1 MQSNSIVSR
10 RFAFTR
16 LNSPCARSAA
26 KSSHPA
32 AHHSVVRS
40 SGMSPDLRV
49 ALASPKSP
57 VAGSPERLKAT
68 APTMPG
74 LRGKRFGLHHGR
86 VRIEAFDRL
95 ASGGAVGGHEGQG
108 DGRSPRSSQSSL
120 PCFAHPTA
128 RDPPRRCCPAGHSG
142 PSSVVATAQRQKSSS
157 SSSCRHFRSLWA
169 VGLGSAFL
177 KRARSTKTILSVLP
191 LVFDHSTQER
201 PSHRCQTSRRGRGC

>member
-26 KSSHPA
+26 KSSHPT

-40 SGMSPDLRV
+40 SGMSPNLRM

-74 LRGKRFGLHHGR
+74 LRESALAFITAAFGLKHSTASPATAPSAATKGR
-86 VRIEAFDRL
+86 GMVGHL
-95 ASGGAVGGHEGQG
+95 AHLSRPCA
-108 DGRSPRSSQSSL
+108 
-120 PCFAHPTA
+120 CFAHPTA
-128 RDPPRRCCPAGHSG
+128 RDPPRAVQPDTQGLRVWLPPRSDRRVRPTLPAG
-142 PSSVVATAQRQKSSS
+142 PSEA
-157 SSSCRHFRSLWA
+157 CRPL
-169 VGLGSAFL
+169 GLA
-177 KRARSTKTILSVLP
+177 A
-191 LVFDHSTQER
+191 
-201 PSHRCQTSRRGRGC
+201 PS

>member
-16 LNSPCARSAA
+16 LNSPCARRAA
-26 KSSHPA
+26 NPAKPA

-40 SGMSPDLRV
+40 SGNV
-49 ALASPKSP
+49 AELADGLGIPKSP
-57 VAGSPERLKAT
+57 VAASPERLKAT
-68 APTMPG
+68 APTM
-74 LRGKRFGLHHGR
+74 RKRFGLHHGR

-95 ASGGAVGGHEGQG
+95 AGDGAVGGDEGQG
-108 DGRSPRSSQSSL
+108 DSRSPRSSQSSL

>member
-95 ASGGAVGGHEGQG
+95 ASGGAVGGDEGQG

-120 PCFAHPTA
+120 RLLCSPDRPRSTA
-128 RDPPRRCCPAGHSG
+128 CCPAGHSG

-157 SSSCRHFRSLWA
+157 NSSCGPFRSLSA
-169 VGLGSAFL
+169 VGLGSAFP